1 MIKRLL
7 IVSLLLFLFKPGEL
21 RAQLIADYL
30 IKGADWRMCGS
41 HQDKDTLRFFRYDAK
56 VKGTQCFQQTYTQLL
71 TYSPNEFRILNW
83 TNGACNINEPGTFE
97 ANDSNGTIRFYFDDG
112 SSRDYLML
120 FLNKEKL
127 VLVDLKY

>member
-41 HQDKDTLRFFRYDAK
+41 HQDKDTLRFFRYDA
-56 VKGTQCFQQTYTQLL
+56 
-71 TYSPNEFRILNW
+71 
-83 TNGACNINEPGTFE
+83 
-97 ANDSNGTIRFYFDDG
+97 
-112 SSRDYLML
+112 
-120 FLNKEKL
+120 
-127 VLVDLKY
+127 